1 MKKIAVILSGS
12 GVYDG
17 SELHESVLTL
27 LAIEQQNASYR
38 CFAPNIEQHHVIN
51 HLTGEVA
58 ENESRNV
65 LVESARIA
73 RGDIEDLSE
82 LDVAS
87 YDALILPGGFG
98 AAKNLSDFAL
108 SNGEYE
114 VNKEVLNACKDF
126 ANADKPVGYMCIA
139 PVIAPFVNKEGV
151 KITIGNDKSIAETL
165 TKLGAEHQDCV
176 VSDIVIDP
184 ANKVVTTPAYML
196 AENISEAAEGIG
208 KLVKA
213 VVLFA

>member
-1 MKKIAVILSGS
+1 VKKIAVILSGS

-139 PVIAPFVNKEGV
+139 PVIAPFVHKEGV